1 MGTDGA
7 TAEELAQTKQFLIGS
22 IPRTLETNS
31 GIASF
36 LQSEEQ
42 FGLGLD
48 YDRRLADDIRA
59 VTLEQV
65 REAAAE
71 LLHPDRAAVV
81 VAGPPRTE

>member
-1 MGTDGA
+1 MGTSGP
-7 TAEELAQTKQFLIGS
+7 TAAELAETQQFLIGS
-22 IPRTLETNS
+22 IPRTLETNA

-59 VTLEQV
+59 VTLDQV
-65 REAAAE
+65 RAAAAE
-71 LLHPDRAAVV
+71 LLHPDRAAVAI
-81 VAGPPRTE
+81 AGPRGH

>member
-1 MGTDGA
+1 MGSDGP
-7 TAEELAQTKQFLIGS
+7 TAAELAQTKQFLIGS
-22 IPRTLETNS
+22 IPRTLETNA

-65 REAAAE
+65 RAAAA
-71 LLHPDRAAVV
+71 RAA
-81 VAGPPRTE
+81 APRPRGGRGGGPR